1 MILVFIKIN
10 SALIL
15 LTRKKLMKLSPLFI
29 ALLASTTASVYANAT
44 DIEHIEVKGSYFNDY
59 KVDNANGA
67 MRTSASLLDT
77 AQSVTV
83 ITDTIVN
90 EQLATTLG
98 EVLTNDA
105 SLTPGSKQR
114 NREVFNL
121 RGFELSSSTG
131 YLRDGHQHWSHYQ
144 QPIEILQQV
153 EVIKGPSSILYGQSG
168 PGGLVNMVTKKPTSQ
183 TLFKASADVDQHGST
198 RFMLDAGG
206 ALTES
211 EDLRARGILVKQD
224 VDYWREYQNGEN
236 RERDR
241 FLGALIVDYDISDNA
256 LVRVHYDRTDDEAGL
271 DTGAWIDSNAN
282 VIGDDKTIRDMS
294 WAFTDITVENLG
306 VDLEVF
312 LTENWQ
318 VKLGYNEQTF
328 ERQRFESSPS
338 KPSNFIEGDSY
349 TSKPYDRFD
358 DWQFKTAFVDF
369 IGEFETFGIQHQ
381 LLVGANSLNYYYG
394 QLKTNADSFSF
405 STGQTEPPRPTVSYK
420 TDDSLYTSEY
430 DYYGVYVQD
439 LISISPQWQVSIG
452 GRYDKQHKEGA
463 NNESFLPK
471 FGVLYH
477 PNASATIYASY
488 SEGFEPQS
496 SDRLKDENDINDG
509 MKLDAVTSEQ
519 KEIGIK
525 WQLFDDRLML
535 TGAIFDISKNG
546 ALVTEQ
552 LYPAVGS
559 FTTKTTQIGKQRH
572 KGFELSAQ
580 GAATDRLFVMAS
592 TMYLDANYER
602 DEKLQGMR
610 PTDAPKWSA
619 SLWTRYELNDV
630 IALNAGAFYEGER
643 FADNANTVT
652 KDAYTRVDVGATYK
666 INLNNT
672 DVNLRLN
679 IENLFDTNY
688 LAGGGLN
695 NVTIGEGAS
704 VRLAAQFSF

>member
-1 MILVFIKIN
+1 
-10 SALIL
+10 
-15 LTRKKLMKLSPLFI
+15 MKLSSLYI
-29 ALLASTTASVYANAT
+29 ALLATITTNTYANST
-44 DIEHIEVKGSYFNDY
+44 DLEHIEVKGSFFNDY

-67 MRTSASLLDT
+67 MRTSTSLLDT

-83 ITDTIVN
+83 ISDIIIN

-98 EVLTNDA
+98 EVLSNDA
-105 SLTPGSKQR
+105 SLTAGSKQR

-168 PGGLVNMVTKKPTSQ
+168 PGGLINMVTKKPTAQ
-183 TLFKASADVDQHGST
+183 TLFNASADVDQHGST
-198 RFMLDAGG
+198 RFMLDASG
-206 ALTES
+206 ALTDA

-241 FLGALIVDYDISDNA
+241 FLGAFIVDYDISDNA

-271 DTGAWIDSNAN
+271 DTGAWIDDNAN
-282 VIGDDKTIRDMS
+282 IIGDDKTIRDMS
-294 WAFTDITVENLG
+294 WAFTDITVENAG
-306 VDLEVF
+306 IDFKVF
-312 LTENWQ
+312 LNDNWQ

-328 ERQRFESSPS
+328 ERQRFESAPR
-338 KPSNFIEGDSY
+338 KPGNFVEGDSY
-349 TSKPYDRFD
+349 ESRPYDRFD
-358 DWQFKTAFVDF
+358 DWQFKTAFIDF
-369 IGEFETFGIQHQ
+369 IGEFETAGVHHQ
-381 LLVGANSLNYYYG
+381 LLIGANSLDYYYG
-394 QLKTNADSFSF
+394 QRRTSADSFNF
-405 STGQTEPPRPTVSYK
+405 IAGQAEPSRPTVSYK
-420 TDDSLYTSEY
+420 TDDTISETEY
-430 DYYGVYVQD
+430 DYYGIYVQD
-439 LISISPQWQVSIG
+439 LITFSPQWQLSLG
-452 GRYDKQHKEGA
+452 GRYDKQTREDA
-463 NNESFLPK
+463 NNESFVPK
-471 FGVLYH
+471 VGVLYH

-488 SEGFEPQS
+488 SEGFEPQG
-496 SDRLKDENDINDG
+496 SDTLVNEDDINNG

-519 KEIGIK
+519 KEIGVK

-535 TGAIFDISKNG
+535 SGALFDISKNG
-546 ALVTEQ
+546 TLVTET
-552 LYPAVGS
+552 LDIPVGDLIS
-559 FTTKTTQIGKQRH
+559 ETNQIGEQRH
-572 KGFELSAQ
+572 KGVELTAQ

-602 DEKLQGMR
+602 DEDLEGKR

-619 SLWTRYELNDV
+619 SLWTRYELNDA
-630 IALNAGAFYEGER
+630 IAFNAGAFYEGER
-643 FADNANTVT
+643 FADSANTIT

-666 INLNNT
+666 LKVSKT

-679 IENLFDTNY
+679 IENLFDEDY
-688 LAGGGLN
+688 LAGGGTN
-695 NVTIGEGAS
+695 NVTIGEGTN

>member
-1 MILVFIKIN
+1 MSWKHQ
-10 SALIL
+10 
-15 LTRKKLMKLSPLFI
+15 MKLSSLYI
-29 ALLASTTASVYANAT
+29 ALLATITTNTYANST
-44 DIEHIEVKGSYFNDY
+44 DLEHIEVKGSFFNDY

-67 MRTSASLLDT
+67 MRTSTSLLDT

-83 ITDTIVN
+83 ISDIIIN

-98 EVLTNDA
+98 EVLSNDA
-105 SLTPGSKQR
+105 SLTAGSKQR

-168 PGGLVNMVTKKPTSQ
+168 PGGLINMVTKKPTAQ
-183 TLFKASADVDQHGST
+183 TLFNASADVDQHGST
-198 RFMLDAGG
+198 RFMLDASG
-206 ALTES
+206 ALTDA

-241 FLGALIVDYDISDNA
+241 FLGAFIVDYDISDNA

-271 DTGAWIDSNAN
+271 DTGAWIDDNAN

-294 WAFTDITVENLG
+294 WAFTDITVENAG
-306 VDLEVF
+306 IDFKVF
-312 LTENWQ
+312 LNDNWQ

-328 ERQRFESSPS
+328 ERQRFESAPR
-338 KPSNFIEGDSY
+338 KPGNFVEGDSY
-349 TSKPYDRFD
+349 ESRPYDRFD
-358 DWQFKTAFVDF
+358 DWQFKTAFIDF
-369 IGEFETFGIQHQ
+369 IGEFETAGVHHQ
-381 LLVGANSLNYYYG
+381 LLIGANSLDYYYG
-394 QLKTNADSFSF
+394 QRRTSADSFNF
-405 STGQTEPPRPTVSYK
+405 IAGQAEPSRPTVSYK
-420 TDDSLYTSEY
+420 TDDTISETEY
-430 DYYGVYVQD
+430 DYYGIYVQD
-439 LISISPQWQVSIG
+439 LITFSPQWQLSLG
-452 GRYDKQHKEGA
+452 GRYDKQTREDA
-463 NNESFLPK
+463 NNESFVPK
-471 FGVLYH
+471 VGVLYH

-488 SEGFEPQS
+488 SEGFEPQG
-496 SDRLKDENDINDG
+496 SDTLVNEDDINNG

-519 KEIGIK
+519 KEIGVK

-535 TGAIFDISKNG
+535 SGALFDISKNG
-546 ALVTEQ
+546 TLVTET
-552 LYPAVGS
+552 LDIPVGDLIS
-559 FTTKTTQIGKQRH
+559 ETNQIGEQRH
-572 KGFELSAQ
+572 KGIELTAQ

-602 DEKLQGMR
+602 DEDLEGKR

-619 SLWTRYELNDV
+619 SLWTRYELNDA
-630 IALNAGAFYEGER
+630 IAFNAGAFYEGER
-643 FADNANTVT
+643 FADSANTIT

-666 INLNNT
+666 LKVSKT

-679 IENLFDTNY
+679 IENLFDEDY
-688 LAGGGLN
+688 LAGGGTN
-695 NVTIGEGAS
+695 NVTIGEGTN

>member
-1 MILVFIKIN
+1 
-10 SALIL
+10 
-15 LTRKKLMKLSPLFI
+15 MKLSSLYI
-29 ALLASTTASVYANAT
+29 ALLATITTNTYANST
-44 DIEHIEVKGSYFNDY
+44 DLEHIEVKGSFFNDY

-67 MRTSASLLDT
+67 MRTSTSLLDT

-83 ITDTIVN
+83 ISDIIIN

-98 EVLTNDA
+98 EVLSNDA
-105 SLTPGSKQR
+105 SLTAGSKQR

-168 PGGLVNMVTKKPTSQ
+168 PGGLINMVTKKPTAQ
-183 TLFKASADVDQHGST
+183 TLFNASADVDQHGST
-198 RFMLDAGG
+198 RFMLDASG
-206 ALTES
+206 ALTDA

-241 FLGALIVDYDISDNA
+241 FLGAFIVDYDISDNA

-271 DTGAWIDSNAN
+271 DTGAWIDDNAN

-294 WAFTDITVENLG
+294 WAFTDITVENTG
-306 VDLEVF
+306 IDFKVF
-312 LTENWQ
+312 LNDNWQ

-328 ERQRFESSPS
+328 ERQRFESAPR
-338 KPSNFIEGDSY
+338 KPGNFVEGDSY
-349 TSKPYDRFD
+349 ESRPYDRFD
-358 DWQFKTAFVDF
+358 DWQFKTAFIDF
-369 IGEFETFGIQHQ
+369 IGEFETAGVHHQ
-381 LLVGANSLNYYYG
+381 LLIGANSLDYYYG
-394 QLKTNADSFSF
+394 QRRTSADSFNF
-405 STGQTEPPRPTVSYK
+405 IAGQAEPSRPTVSYK
-420 TDDSLYTSEY
+420 TDDTISETEY
-430 DYYGVYVQD
+430 DYYGIYVQD
-439 LISISPQWQVSIG
+439 LITFSPQWQLSLG
-452 GRYDKQHKEGA
+452 GRYDKQTREDA
-463 NNESFLPK
+463 NNESFVPK
-471 FGVLYH
+471 VGVLYH

-488 SEGFEPQS
+488 SEGFEPQG
-496 SDRLKDENDINDG
+496 SDTLVNEDDINNG

-519 KEIGIK
+519 KEIGVK

-535 TGAIFDISKNG
+535 SGALFDISKNG
-546 ALVTEQ
+546 TLVTET
-552 LYPAVGS
+552 LDVPVGDLIS
-559 FTTKTTQIGKQRH
+559 ETNQIGEQRH
-572 KGFELSAQ
+572 KGVELTAQ

-602 DEKLQGMR
+602 DEDLEGKR

-619 SLWTRYELNDV
+619 SLWTRYELNDA
-630 IALNAGAFYEGER
+630 IAFNAGAFYEGER
-643 FADNANTVT
+643 FADSANTIT

-666 INLNNT
+666 LKVSKT

-679 IENLFDTNY
+679 IENLFDEDY
-688 LAGGGLN
+688 LAGGGTN
-695 NVTIGEGAS
+695 NVTIGEGTN

>member
-15 LTRKKLMKLSPLFI
+15 STRKQLMKLSPLFI

-318 VKLGYNEQTF
+318 VKLGYNEQAF
-328 ERQRFESSPS
+328 ERQRFESAPR

-349 TSKPYDRFD
+349 ASRPYDRFD

-381 LLVGANSLNYYYG
+381 FLIGANSLDYYYG
-394 QLKTNADSFSF
+394 QLKTNAESFDF
-405 STGQTEPPRPTVSYK
+405 SAGQNEPFRPAISYK
-420 TDDSLYTSEY
+420 TDDTVSSSAY
-430 DYYGVYVQD
+430 DYYGIYMQD
-439 LISISPQWQVSIG
+439 LISFSPEWQLSLG
-452 GRYDKQHKEGA
+452 GRYDKQSKENS
-463 NNESFLPK
+463 NNESFVPK
-471 FGVLYH
+471 VGVLYH

-488 SEGFEPQS
+488 SEGFEPQNET
-496 SDRLKDENDINDG
+496 LVNTNDVNNG
-509 MKLDAVTSEQ
+509 MKLDAITSEQ

-535 TGAIFDISKNG
+535 SGALFDISKTG
-546 ALVTEQ
+546 TLVSEDLVNPVDNIT
-552 LYPAVGS
+552 S
-559 FTTKTTQIGKQRH
+559 ITTQAGEQRH
-572 KGFELSAQ
+572 KGFELAAQ

-602 DEKLQGMR
+602 DATLQGKR

>member
-1 MILVFIKIN
+1 
-10 SALIL
+10 
-15 LTRKKLMKLSPLFI
+15 MKLSSLYI
-29 ALLASTTASVYANAT
+29 ALLATITTNTYANST
-44 DIEHIEVKGSYFNDY
+44 DLEHIEVKGSFFNDY

-67 MRTSASLLDT
+67 MRTSTSLLDT

-83 ITDTIVN
+83 ISDIIIN

-98 EVLTNDA
+98 EVLSNDA
-105 SLTPGSKQR
+105 SLTAGSKQR

-168 PGGLVNMVTKKPTSQ
+168 PGGLINMVTKKPTAQ
-183 TLFKASADVDQHGST
+183 PLFNASADVDQHGST
-198 RFMLDAGG
+198 RFMLDASG
-206 ALTES
+206 ALTDA

-241 FLGALIVDYDISDNA
+241 FLGAFIVDYDISDNA

-271 DTGAWIDSNAN
+271 DTGAWIDDNAN

-294 WAFTDITVENLG
+294 WAFTDITVENAG
-306 VDLEVF
+306 IDFKVF
-312 LTENWQ
+312 LNDSWQ

-328 ERQRFESSPS
+328 ERQRFESAPR
-338 KPSNFIEGDSY
+338 KPGNFVEGDSY
-349 TSKPYDRFD
+349 ESRPYDRFD
-358 DWQFKTAFVDF
+358 DWQFKTAFIDF
-369 IGEFETFGIQHQ
+369 IGEFETAGVHHQ
-381 LLVGANSLNYYYG
+381 LLIGANSLDYYYG
-394 QLKTNADSFSF
+394 QRRTSADSFNFIS
-405 STGQTEPPRPTVSYK
+405 GQTEPSRPTVSYK
-420 TDDSLYTSEY
+420 TDDTISETEY
-430 DYYGVYVQD
+430 DYYGIYVQD
-439 LISISPQWQVSIG
+439 LITFSPQWQLSLG
-452 GRYDKQHKEGA
+452 GRYDKQTREDA
-463 NNESFLPK
+463 NNESFVPK
-471 FGVLYH
+471 VGVLYH
-477 PNASATIYASY
+477 PNASATVYASY
-488 SEGFEPQS
+488 SEGFEPQG
-496 SDRLKDENDINDG
+496 SDTLVNEDDINNG

-519 KEIGIK
+519 KEIGVK

-535 TGAIFDISKNG
+535 SGALFDISKNG
-546 ALVTEQ
+546 TLVTET
-552 LYPAVGS
+552 LDVPVGDLIS
-559 FTTKTTQIGKQRH
+559 ETNQIGEQRH
-572 KGFELSAQ
+572 KGVELTAQ

-602 DEKLQGMR
+602 DEELEGKR

-619 SLWTRYELNDV
+619 SLWTRYELNDA
-630 IALNAGAFYEGER
+630 IAFNAGAFYEGER
-643 FADNANTVT
+643 FADSANTIT

-666 INLNNT
+666 LKVSKT

-679 IENLFDTNY
+679 IENLFDEDY
-688 LAGGGLN
+688 LAGGGTN
-695 NVTIGEGAS
+695 NVTIGEGTN

>member
-1 MILVFIKIN
+1 
-10 SALIL
+10 
-15 LTRKKLMKLSPLFI
+15 MKLSSLYI
-29 ALLASTTASVYANAT
+29 ALLATITTNTYANST
-44 DIEHIEVKGSYFNDY
+44 DLEHIEVKGSFFNDY

-67 MRTSASLLDT
+67 MRTSTSLLDT

-83 ITDTIVN
+83 ISDIIIN

-98 EVLTNDA
+98 EVLSNDA
-105 SLTPGSKQR
+105 SLTAGSKQR

-168 PGGLVNMVTKKPTSQ
+168 PGGLINMVTKKPTAQ
-183 TLFKASADVDQHGST
+183 TLFNASADVDQHGST
-198 RFMLDAGG
+198 RFMLDASG
-206 ALTES
+206 ALTDA

-241 FLGALIVDYDISDNA
+241 FLGAFIVDYDISDNA

-271 DTGAWIDSNAN
+271 DTGAWIDDNAN

-294 WAFTDITVENLG
+294 WAFTDITVENAG
-306 VDLEVF
+306 IDFKVF
-312 LTENWQ
+312 LNDNWQ

-328 ERQRFESSPS
+328 ERQRFESAPR
-338 KPSNFIEGDSY
+338 KPGNYVEGDSY
-349 TSKPYDRFD
+349 ESRPYDRFD
-358 DWQFKTAFVDF
+358 DWQFKTAFIDF
-369 IGEFETFGIQHQ
+369 IGEFETAGVHHQ
-381 LLVGANSLNYYYG
+381 LLIGANSLDYYYG
-394 QLKTNADSFSF
+394 QRRTSADSFNF
-405 STGQTEPPRPTVSYK
+405 IAGQAEPNRPTVSYK
-420 TDDSLYTSEY
+420 TDDTISETEY
-430 DYYGVYVQD
+430 DYYGIYVQD
-439 LISISPQWQVSIG
+439 LITFSPQWQLSLG
-452 GRYDKQHKEGA
+452 GRYDKQTREDA
-463 NNESFLPK
+463 NNESFVPK
-471 FGVLYH
+471 VGVLYH

-488 SEGFEPQS
+488 SEGFEPQG
-496 SDRLKDENDINDG
+496 SDTLVNEDDINNG

-519 KEIGIK
+519 KEIGVK

-535 TGAIFDISKNG
+535 SGALFDISKNG
-546 ALVTEQ
+546 TLVTET
-552 LYPAVGS
+552 LDVPVGDLIS
-559 FTTKTTQIGKQRH
+559 ETNQIGEQRH
-572 KGFELSAQ
+572 KGVELTAQ

-602 DEKLQGMR
+602 DEDLEGKR

-619 SLWTRYELNDV
+619 SLWTRYELNDA
-630 IALNAGAFYEGER
+630 IAFNAGAFYEGER
-643 FADNANTVT
+643 FADSANTIT

-666 INLNNT
+666 LKVSKT

-679 IENLFDTNY
+679 IENLFDEDY
-688 LAGGGLN
+688 LAGGGTN
-695 NVTIGEGAS
+695 NVTIGEGTN

>member
-1 MILVFIKIN
+1 MN
-10 SALIL
+10 S
-15 LTRKKLMKLSPLFI
+15 R
-29 ALLASTTASVYANAT
+29 
-44 DIEHIEVKGSYFNDY
+44 
-59 KVDNANGA
+59 
-67 MRTSASLLDT
+67 
-77 AQSVTV
+77 
-83 ITDTIVN
+83 
-90 EQLATTLG
+90 
-98 EVLTNDA
+98 
-105 SLTPGSKQR
+105 
-114 NREVFNL
+114 
-121 RGFELSSSTG
+121 
-131 YLRDGHQHWSHYQ
+131 
-144 QPIEILQQV
+144 
-153 EVIKGPSSILYGQSG
+153 VIKGPSSILYGQSG

>member
-1 MILVFIKIN
+1 
-10 SALIL
+10 
-15 LTRKKLMKLSPLFI
+15 MKLSSLYI
-29 ALLASTTASVYANAT
+29 ALLATITTNTYANST
-44 DIEHIEVKGSYFNDY
+44 DLEHIEVKGSFFNDY

-67 MRTSASLLDT
+67 MRTSTSLLDT

-83 ITDTIVN
+83 ISDIIIN

-98 EVLTNDA
+98 EVLSNDA
-105 SLTPGSKQR
+105 SLTAGSKQR

-168 PGGLVNMVTKKPTSQ
+168 PGGLINMVTKKPTAQ
-183 TLFKASADVDQHGST
+183 TLFNASADVDQHGST
-198 RFMLDAGG
+198 RFMLDASG
-206 ALTES
+206 ALTDA

-241 FLGALIVDYDISDNA
+241 FLGAFIVDYDISDNA

-271 DTGAWIDSNAN
+271 DTGAWIDDNAN

-294 WAFTDITVENLG
+294 WAFTDITVENAG
-306 VDLEVF
+306 IDFKVF
-312 LTENWQ
+312 LNDNWQ

-328 ERQRFESSPS
+328 ERQRFESAPR
-338 KPSNFIEGDSY
+338 KPGNFVEDDSY
-349 TSKPYDRFD
+349 ESRPYDRFD
-358 DWQFKTAFVDF
+358 DWQFKTAFIDF
-369 IGEFETFGIQHQ
+369 IGEFETAGVHHQ
-381 LLVGANSLNYYYG
+381 LLIGANSLDYYYG
-394 QLKTNADSFSF
+394 QRRTSADSFNF
-405 STGQTEPPRPTVSYK
+405 IAGQAEPSRPTVSYK
-420 TDDSLYTSEY
+420 TDDTISETEY
-430 DYYGVYVQD
+430 DYYGIYVQD
-439 LISISPQWQVSIG
+439 LITFSPQWQLSLG
-452 GRYDKQHKEGA
+452 GRYDKQTREDA
-463 NNESFLPK
+463 NNESFVPK
-471 FGVLYH
+471 VGVLYH

-488 SEGFEPQS
+488 SEGFEPQG
-496 SDRLKDENDINDG
+496 SDTLVNEDDINNG

-519 KEIGIK
+519 KEVGVK

-535 TGAIFDISKNG
+535 SGALFDISKNG
-546 ALVTEQ
+546 TLVTET
-552 LYPAVGS
+552 LDIPVGDLIS
-559 FTTKTTQIGKQRH
+559 ETNQIGEQRH
-572 KGFELSAQ
+572 KGIELTAQ

-602 DEKLQGMR
+602 DEDLEGKR

-619 SLWTRYELNDV
+619 SLWTRYELNDA
-630 IALNAGAFYEGER
+630 IAFNAGAFYEGER
-643 FADNANTVT
+643 FADSANTIT

-666 INLNNT
+666 LKVSKT

-679 IENLFDTNY
+679 IENLFDEDY
-688 LAGGGLN
+688 LAGGGTN
-695 NVTIGEGAS
+695 NVTIGEGTN

>member
-1 MILVFIKIN
+1 
-10 SALIL
+10 
-15 LTRKKLMKLSPLFI
+15 MKLSSLYI
-29 ALLASTTASVYANAT
+29 ALLATITTNTYANST
-44 DIEHIEVKGSYFNDY
+44 DLEHIEVKGSFFNDY

-67 MRTSASLLDT
+67 MRTSTSLLDT

-83 ITDTIVN
+83 ISDIIIN

-98 EVLTNDA
+98 EVLSNDA
-105 SLTPGSKQR
+105 SLTAGSKQR

-168 PGGLVNMVTKKPTSQ
+168 PGGLVNMVTKKPTAQ
-183 TLFKASADVDQHGST
+183 TLFNASADVDQHGST
-198 RFMLDAGG
+198 RFMLDASG
-206 ALTES
+206 ALTDA

-241 FLGALIVDYDISDNA
+241 FLGAFIVDYDISDNA

-271 DTGAWIDSNAN
+271 DTGAWIDDNAN

-294 WAFTDITVENLG
+294 LAFTDITVENAG
-306 VDLEVF
+306 IDFKVF
-312 LTENWQ
+312 LNDNWQ

-328 ERQRFESSPS
+328 ERQRFESAPR
-338 KPSNFIEGDSY
+338 KPGNFVEGDSY
-349 TSKPYDRFD
+349 ESRPYDRFD
-358 DWQFKTAFVDF
+358 DWQFKTAFIDF
-369 IGEFETFGIQHQ
+369 IGEFETAGVHHQ
-381 LLVGANSLNYYYG
+381 LLIGANSLDYYYG
-394 QLKTNADSFSF
+394 QRRTSADSFNF
-405 STGQTEPPRPTVSYK
+405 IAGQAEPSRPTVSYK
-420 TDDSLYTSEY
+420 TDDTISETEY
-430 DYYGVYVQD
+430 DYYGIYVQD
-439 LISISPQWQVSIG
+439 LITFSPQWQLSLG
-452 GRYDKQHKEGA
+452 GRYDKQTREDA
-463 NNESFLPK
+463 NNESFVPK
-471 FGVLYH
+471 VGVLYH

-488 SEGFEPQS
+488 SEGFEPQG
-496 SDRLKDENDINDG
+496 SDTLVNEDDINNG

-519 KEIGIK
+519 KEIGVK

-535 TGAIFDISKNG
+535 SGALFDISKNG
-546 ALVTEQ
+546 TLVTET
-552 LYPAVGS
+552 LDIPVGDLIS
-559 FTTKTTQIGKQRH
+559 ETNQIGEQRH
-572 KGFELSAQ
+572 KGVELTAQ

-602 DEKLQGMR
+602 DEDLEGKR

-619 SLWTRYELNDV
+619 SLWTRYELNDA
-630 IALNAGAFYEGER
+630 IAFNAGAFYEGER
-643 FADNANTVT
+643 FADSANTIT

-666 INLNNT
+666 LKVSKT

-679 IENLFDTNY
+679 IENLFDEDY
-688 LAGGGLN
+688 LAGGGTN
-695 NVTIGEGAS
+695 NVTIGEGTN

>member
-1 MILVFIKIN
+1 MSWKHQ
-10 SALIL
+10 
-15 LTRKKLMKLSPLFI
+15 MKLSSLYI
-29 ALLASTTASVYANAT
+29 ALLATITTNTYANST
-44 DIEHIEVKGSYFNDY
+44 DLEHIEVKGSFFNDY

-67 MRTSASLLDT
+67 MRTSTSLLDT

-83 ITDTIVN
+83 ISDIIIN

-98 EVLTNDA
+98 EVLSNDA
-105 SLTPGSKQR
+105 SLTAGSKQR

-168 PGGLVNMVTKKPTSQ
+168 PGGLVNMVTKKPTAQ
-183 TLFKASADVDQHGST
+183 TLFNASADVDQHGST
-198 RFMLDAGG
+198 RFMLDASG
-206 ALTES
+206 ALTDA

-241 FLGALIVDYDISDNA
+241 FLGAFIVDYDISDNA

-271 DTGAWIDSNAN
+271 DTGAWIDDNAN

-294 WAFTDITVENLG
+294 WAFTDITVENAG
-306 VDLEVF
+306 IDFKVF
-312 LTENWQ
+312 LNDNWQ

-328 ERQRFESSPS
+328 ERQRFESAPR
-338 KPSNFIEGDSY
+338 KPGNFVEGDSY
-349 TSKPYDRFD
+349 ESRPYDRFD
-358 DWQFKTAFVDF
+358 DWQFKTAFIDF
-369 IGEFETFGIQHQ
+369 IGEFETAGVHHQ
-381 LLVGANSLNYYYG
+381 LLIGANSLDYYYG
-394 QLKTNADSFSF
+394 QRRTSADSFNF
-405 STGQTEPPRPTVSYK
+405 IAGQAEPSRPTVSYK
-420 TDDSLYTSEY
+420 TDDTISETEY
-430 DYYGVYVQD
+430 DYYGIYVQD
-439 LISISPQWQVSIG
+439 LITFSPQWQLSLG
-452 GRYDKQHKEGA
+452 GRYDKQTRENA
-463 NNESFLPK
+463 NNESFVPK
-471 FGVLYH
+471 VGVLYH

-488 SEGFEPQS
+488 SEGFEPQG
-496 SDRLKDENDINDG
+496 SDTLVNEDDINNG

-519 KEIGIK
+519 KEIGVK

-535 TGAIFDISKNG
+535 SGALFDISKNG
-546 ALVTEQ
+546 TLVTET
-552 LYPAVGS
+552 LDIPVGDLIS
-559 FTTKTTQIGKQRH
+559 ETNQIGEQRH
-572 KGFELSAQ
+572 KGVELTAQ

-602 DEKLQGMR
+602 DEDLEGKR

-619 SLWTRYELNDV
+619 SLWTRYELNDA
-630 IALNAGAFYEGER
+630 IAFNAGAFYEGER
-643 FADNANTVT
+643 FADSANTIT

-666 INLNNT
+666 LKVSKT

-679 IENLFDTNY
+679 IENLFDEDY
-688 LAGGGLN
+688 LAGGGTN
-695 NVTIGEGAS
+695 NVTIGES
-704 VRLAAQFSF
+704 TNVRLAAQFSF

>member
-1 MILVFIKIN
+1 
-10 SALIL
+10 
-15 LTRKKLMKLSPLFI
+15 MKLSSLYI
-29 ALLASTTASVYANAT
+29 ALLATRTTNTYANST
-44 DIEHIEVKGSYFNDY
+44 DLEHIEVKGSFFNDY

-67 MRTSASLLDT
+67 MRTSTSLLDT

-83 ITDTIVN
+83 ISDIIIN

-98 EVLTNDA
+98 EVLSNDA
-105 SLTPGSKQR
+105 SLTAGSKQR

-168 PGGLVNMVTKKPTSQ
+168 PGGLINMVTKKPTAQ
-183 TLFKASADVDQHGST
+183 TLFNASADVDQHGST
-198 RFMLDAGG
+198 RFMLDASG
-206 ALTES
+206 ALTDA

-241 FLGALIVDYDISDNA
+241 FLGAFIVDYDISDNA

-271 DTGAWIDSNAN
+271 DTGAWIDDNAN

-294 WAFTDITVENLG
+294 WAFTDITVENAG
-306 VDLEVF
+306 IDFKVF
-312 LTENWQ
+312 LNDNWQ

-328 ERQRFESSPS
+328 ERQRFESAPR
-338 KPSNFIEGDSY
+338 KPGNFVEGDSY
-349 TSKPYDRFD
+349 ESRPYDRFD
-358 DWQFKTAFVDF
+358 DWQFKTAFIDF
-369 IGEFETFGIQHQ
+369 IGEFETAGVHHQ
-381 LLVGANSLNYYYG
+381 LLIGANSLDYYYG
-394 QLKTNADSFSF
+394 QRRTSADSFNF
-405 STGQTEPPRPTVSYK
+405 IAGQAEPSRPTVSYK
-420 TDDSLYTSEY
+420 TDDTISETEY
-430 DYYGVYVQD
+430 DYYGIYVQD
-439 LISISPQWQVSIG
+439 LITFSPQWQLSLG
-452 GRYDKQHKEGA
+452 GRYDKQTREDA
-463 NNESFLPK
+463 NNESFVPK
-471 FGVLYH
+471 VGVLYH
-477 PNASATIYASY
+477 PNASATVYASY
-488 SEGFEPQS
+488 SEGFEPQG
-496 SDRLKDENDINDG
+496 SDTLVNEDDINNG

-519 KEIGIK
+519 KEIGVK

-535 TGAIFDISKNG
+535 SGALFDISKNG
-546 ALVTEQ
+546 TLVTET
-552 LYPAVGS
+552 LDIPVGDLIS
-559 FTTKTTQIGKQRH
+559 ETNQIGEQRH
-572 KGFELSAQ
+572 KGIELTAQ

-602 DEKLQGMR
+602 DEDLEGKR

-619 SLWTRYELNDV
+619 SLWTRYELNDA
-630 IALNAGAFYEGER
+630 IAFNAGAFYEGER
-643 FADNANTVT
+643 FADSANTIT

-666 INLNNT
+666 LKVSKT

-679 IENLFDTNY
+679 IENLFDEDY
-688 LAGGGLN
+688 LAGGGTN
-695 NVTIGEGAS
+695 NVTIGEGTN